1 MEVPMRNTFNIVF
14 AALFLLWGG
23 ALLVVGLMN
32 DAISIFGVIL
42 VSVGMWTLIT
52 RLQAKP

>member
-1 MEVPMRNTFNIVF
+1 MRNTVNIAF

-23 ALLVVGLMN
+23 ALLVVGVMN
-32 DAISIFGVIL
+32 NVISIFGVVL

>member
-1 MEVPMRNTFNIVF
+1 MRHRLNIVF
-14 AALFLLWGG
+14 AVLFLVWGG
-23 ALLVVGLMN
+23 ALLRQGFVH
-32 DAISIFGVIL
+32 DAISIFGVVL

>member
-1 MEVPMRNTFNIVF
+1 MRNTFNIVF

-32 DAISIFGVIL
+32 DVLSIFGVIL

>member
-1 MEVPMRNTFNIVF
+1 MH
-14 AALFLLWGG
+14 
-23 ALLVVGLMN
+23 
-32 DAISIFGVIL
+32 DAINIFGVVL